1 MPFNQ
6 KLQKF
11 NAKINTV
18 TIGSGDKT
26 VTIGGDSTYP
36 FYSFDAP
43 SENTPKIGVEISD
56 MGLEN
61 IVSEGIKAYY
71 DGASTIGEMA
81 KKAAAMEGAD
91 FVALILEGGDPNG
104 VNKSVDELIAVVK
117 EVADAIDAP
126 LVVEGCKNVEKD
138 AELLPKV
145 AEALQGRNV
154 LILSEKEENYK
165 AIGAAAGLAYDQIVG
180 AESLQNLLCPIR
192 IIALCC
198 QILSAKRES
207 IRESTHCRISISIQ
221 KHRHK
226 AVLINTHGNCFAHC
240 RVRCYRTFKVHPC
253 IECTACSCT
262 GKCKIIIFK

>member
-91 FVALILEGGDPNG
+91 FLCLRLAGGDPNG
-104 VNKSVDELIAVVK
+104 LNLSLIH
-117 EVADAIDAP
+117 I
-126 LVVEGCKNVEKD
+126 
-138 AELLPKV
+138 
-145 AEALQGRNV
+145 
-154 LILSEKEENYK
+154 
-165 AIGAAAGLAYDQIVG
+165 
-180 AESLQNLLCPIR
+180 
-192 IIALCC
+192 
-198 QILSAKRES
+198 
-207 IRESTHCRISISIQ
+207 
-221 KHRHK
+221 
-226 AVLINTHGNCFAHC
+226 
-240 RVRCYRTFKVHPC
+240 
-253 IECTACSCT
+253 
-262 GKCKIIIFK
+262 

>member
-61 IVSEGIKAYY
+61 VVSEGIKAYY

-91 FVALILEGGDPNG
+91 FVALILEG
-104 VNKSVDELIAVVK
+104 
-117 EVADAIDAP
+117 
-126 LVVEGCKNVEKD
+126 
-138 AELLPKV
+138 
-145 AEALQGRNV
+145 
-154 LILSEKEENYK
+154 
-165 AIGAAAGLAYDQIVG
+165 
-180 AESLQNLLCPIR
+180 
-192 IIALCC
+192 
-198 QILSAKRES
+198 
-207 IRESTHCRISISIQ
+207 
-221 KHRHK
+221 
-226 AVLINTHGNCFAHC
+226 
-240 RVRCYRTFKVHPC
+240 
-253 IECTACSCT
+253 
-262 GKCKIIIFK
+262 

>member
-61 IVSEGIKAYY
+61 VVSEGIKAYY

-104 VNKSVDELIAVVK
+104 VNKSVDELTARAAFAISGSLHSRTKVLPRPAAFSTSAVYL
-117 EVADAIDAP
+117 AASAP
-126 LVVEGCKNVEKD
+126 SPQFTYTSS
-138 AELLPKV
+138 AY
-145 AEALQGRNV
+145 
-154 LILSEKEENYK
+154 ILS
-165 AIGAAAGLAYDQIVG
+165 
-180 AESLQNLLCPIR
+180 PIR
-192 IIALCC
+192 
-198 QILSAKRES
+198 S
-207 IRESTHCRISISIQ
+207 
-221 KHRHK
+221 
-226 AVLINTHGNCFAHC
+226 
-240 RVRCYRTFKVHPC
+240 
-253 IECTACSCT
+253 
-262 GKCKIIIFK
+262 

>member
-6 KLQKF
+6 KPQKF
-11 NAKINTV
+11 NAKINAV

-26 VTIGGDSTYP
+26 VTIGGEYTFP

-43 SENTPKIGVEISD
+43 TENTPKIGVEISD

-71 DGASTIGEMA
+71 EGATTMAEIA

-117 EVADAIDAP
+117 EVADAIDCP

-145 AEALQGRNV
+145 AEALQGRNAFFFPKKKKTTKQSVQQQV
-154 LILSEKEENYK
+154 LLT
-165 AIGAAAGLAYDQIVG
+165 
-180 AESLQNLLCPIR
+180 IR
-192 IIALCC
+192 
-198 QILSAKRES
+198 S
-207 IRESTHCRISISIQ
+207 
-221 KHRHK
+221 
-226 AVLINTHGNCFAHC
+226 
-240 RVRCYRTFKVHPC
+240 
-253 IECTACSCT
+253 
-262 GKCKIIIFK
+262 

>member
-61 IVSEGIKAYY
+61 VVSEGIKAYY

-81 KKAAAMEGAD
+81 KKAADMEGAVD
-91 FVALILEGGDPNG
+91 MGFAPFHDFHQLVPIFHLFKLHLFDGRACDNQTIPILLLYLVEGFIEGKQMILWCVFGFVASGMNQLQLN
-104 VNKSVDELIAVVK
+104 
-117 EVADAIDAP
+117 
-126 LVVEGCKNVEKD
+126 
-138 AELLPKV
+138 
-145 AEALQGRNV
+145 LQG
-154 LILSEKEENYK
+154 
-165 AIGAAAGLAYDQIVG
+165 G
-180 AESLQNLLCPIR
+180 
-192 IIALCC
+192 IA
-198 QILSAKRES
+198 QE
-207 IRESTHCRISISIQ
+207 
-221 KHRHK
+221 
-226 AVLINTHGNCFAHC
+226 
-240 RVRCYRTFKVHPC
+240 
-253 IECTACSCT
+253 T
-262 GKCKIIIFK
+262 GKLCFGIDFCRHEV

>member
-71 DGASTIGEMA
+71 DGSPPSRIRATKSAPSI
-81 KKAAAMEGAD
+81 AAA
-91 FVALILEGGDPNG
+91 FL
-104 VNKSVDELIAVVK
+104 
-117 EVADAIDAP
+117 AISPIVEAP
-126 LVVEGCKNVEKD
+126 
-138 AELLPKV
+138 
-145 AEALQGRNV
+145 
-154 LILSEKEENYK
+154 S
-165 AIGAAAGLAYDQIVG
+165 
-180 AESLQNLLCPIR
+180 
-192 IIALCC
+192 
-198 QILSAKRES
+198 
-207 IRESTHCRISISIQ
+207 
-221 KHRHK
+221 
-226 AVLINTHGNCFAHC
+226 
-240 RVRCYRTFKVHPC
+240 
-253 IECTACSCT
+253 
-262 GKCKIIIFK
+262 